1 MHCSVEK
8 LSNVTGVQEL
18 AISAHD
24 LADPASVRPKFAI
37 IIIAIQIEFLF
48 PVHHLHG
55 FYKAA
60 KFH

>member
-1 MHCSVEK
+1 M
-8 LSNVTGVQEL
+8 
-18 AISAHD
+18 AAHG
-24 LADPASVRPKFAI
+24 LADSASARPNFAI